1 MIDSTANALLNG
13 LDIEEILRKQ
23 LKKDPLEKILNPDP
37 EDLAGAVAPSKDT
50 ASLSAESLEAARS
63 LLAETTAP
71 KDYAEELLASKRMS
85 AQQALDA
92 LAAEVNVMDYMSE
105 EMRDAVN
112 DAAARGAR
120 KKNDDV
126 YAASEKN
133 VNEMKRDIDR
143 AAEAAAAPKDADGNP
158 IELPGDT
165 SASEAAA
172 DIPTAQA
179 AQAAP
184 AVNLNPT
191 AVVDGGAAPTTE
203 TGRRAAPK
211 LNITV

>member
-1 MIDSTANALLNG
+1 MIDGTSNALLNG

-23 LKKDPLEKILNPDP
+23 LNKDPLEKILHPDP
-37 EDLAGAVAPSKDT
+37 ADLAPAAALGKDT
-50 ASLSAESLEAARS
+50 ADLSAESLEAARS

-85 AQQALDA
+85 EQEALDA
-92 LAAEVNVMDYMSE
+92 LATEFNALDHVSE
-105 EMRDAVN
+105 EMRDAVL

-133 VNEMKRDIDR
+133 VDEMKEEIER
-143 AAEAAAAPKDADGNP
+143 AAAAAMAPKDADGNP

-165 SASEAAA
+165 SGSAPAA
-172 DIPTAQA
+172 DIPAAAVQTAPVVNLAPA
-179 AQAAP
+179 AVADGSAAP
-184 AVNLNPT
+184 AAET
-191 AVVDGGAAPTTE
+191 AHRAAPT
-203 TGRRAAPK
+203 

>member
-1 MIDSTANALLNG
+1 MIDSTGNALLNG

-112 DAAARGAR
+112 EVKTKGAL
-120 KKNDDV
+120 KKQEDV
-126 YAASEKN
+126 QRASEKN
-133 VNEMKRDIDR
+133 ADELKEEIER
-143 AAEAAAAPKDADGNP
+143 AAAAAMAPKDADGNP

-172 DIPTAQA
+172 DIPTVQA

-191 AVVDGGAAPTTE
+191 AVVDGGAAPTAE
-203 TGRRAAPK
+203 TRPRAAPK

>member
-112 DAAARGAR
+112 EVKTKGAL
-120 KKNDDV
+120 KKQEDV
-126 YAASEKN
+126 QRASEKN
-133 VNEMKRDIDR
+133 VNELKEEIER
-143 AAEAAAAPKDADGNP
+143 AAAAAMAPKDADGNP
-158 IELPGDT
+158 IGLPGDT

-191 AVVDGGAAPTTE
+191 AVVDGGAAPAAE
-203 TGRRAAPK
+203 TGHRAAPK